1 MEELKKC
8 PFCGGEAMLKI
19 HYGFD
24 EKVISAFVY
33 CEECG
38 VATRRCALET
48 TAIGKWNRRV
58 ENIDYIGKRAKLI
71 TLLPGEVKLST
82 DVLEWNG
89 ELLHG
94 KGKQISFW
102 KLDDEEVTIIPNKN
116 TMVTIYDNST
126 VTEETEF
133 EE

>member
-8 PFCGGEAMLKI
+8 PFCGGEATMKI

-48 TAIGKWNRRV
+48 TAIGKWNRR
-58 ENIDYIGKRAKLI
+58 
-71 TLLPGEVKLST
+71 
-82 DVLEWNG
+82 
-89 ELLHG
+89 
-94 KGKQISFW
+94 
-102 KLDDEEVTIIPNKN
+102 
-116 TMVTIYDNST
+116 
-126 VTEETEF
+126 
-133 EE
+133 

>member
-1 MEELKKC
+1 MNQNKWNIVVIEVNALQKIGVNNMEELKKC
-8 PFCGGEAMLKI
+8 PFCGGEATLKI

-58 ENIDYIGKRAKLI
+58 E
-71 TLLPGEVKLST
+71 E
-82 DVLEWNG
+82 
-89 ELLHG
+89 
-94 KGKQISFW
+94 
-102 KLDDEEVTIIPNKN
+102 
-116 TMVTIYDNST
+116 
-126 VTEETEF
+126 
-133 EE
+133 

>member
-1 MEELKKC
+1 MTLTLNALRAKVNIFAKKDMNIFIARIAVRRLNGVSNMEELKKC

-38 VATRRCALET
+38 VAMRRCALET

-58 ENIDYIGKRAKLI
+58 E
-71 TLLPGEVKLST
+71 E
-82 DVLEWNG
+82 
-89 ELLHG
+89 
-94 KGKQISFW
+94 
-102 KLDDEEVTIIPNKN
+102 
-116 TMVTIYDNST
+116 
-126 VTEETEF
+126 
-133 EE
+133 

>member
-1 MEELKKC
+1 MTLTLNALRAKENIFAKKDMNIFIARIAVRKLNGVSNMEELKKC
-8 PFCGGEAMLKI
+8 PFCGGDAILKV

-58 ENIDYIGKRAKLI
+58 E
-71 TLLPGEVKLST
+71 E
-82 DVLEWNG
+82 
-89 ELLHG
+89 
-94 KGKQISFW
+94 
-102 KLDDEEVTIIPNKN
+102 
-116 TMVTIYDNST
+116 
-126 VTEETEF
+126 
-133 EE
+133 

>member
-8 PFCGGEAMLKI
+8 PFCSGEATLKI

-48 TAIGKWNRRV
+48 TAIGKWNKSF
-58 ENIDYIGKRAKLI
+58 NNRATSKKLR
-71 TLLPGEVKLST
+71 
-82 DVLEWNG
+82 NAA
-89 ELLHG
+89 
-94 KGKQISFW
+94 
-102 KLDDEEVTIIPNKN
+102 
-116 TMVTIYDNST
+116 
-126 VTEETEF
+126 
-133 EE
+133 

>member
-1 MEELKKC
+1 
-8 PFCGGEAMLKI
+8 MLKI

-58 ENIDYIGKRAKLI
+58 E
-71 TLLPGEVKLST
+71 E
-82 DVLEWNG
+82 
-89 ELLHG
+89 
-94 KGKQISFW
+94 
-102 KLDDEEVTIIPNKN
+102 
-116 TMVTIYDNST
+116 
-126 VTEETEF
+126 
-133 EE
+133 

>member
-1 MEELKKC
+1 MTLTLNALRAKVNIFAKKDMNIFIARIAVRRLNGVSNMEELKKC
-8 PFCGGEAMLKI
+8 PLCGGEAMLKI

-58 ENIDYIGKRAKLI
+58 E
-71 TLLPGEVKLST
+71 E
-82 DVLEWNG
+82 
-89 ELLHG
+89 
-94 KGKQISFW
+94 
-102 KLDDEEVTIIPNKN
+102 
-116 TMVTIYDNST
+116 
-126 VTEETEF
+126 
-133 EE
+133 

>member
-1 MEELKKC
+1 MTLTLNALRAKVNIFAKKDMNIFIARIAVRRLNGVSNMEELKKC

-58 ENIDYIGKRAKLI
+58 E
-71 TLLPGEVKLST
+71 E
-82 DVLEWNG
+82 
-89 ELLHG
+89 
-94 KGKQISFW
+94 
-102 KLDDEEVTIIPNKN
+102 
-116 TMVTIYDNST
+116 
-126 VTEETEF
+126 
-133 EE
+133 

>member
-8 PFCGGEAMLKI
+8 PFCGGEATMKI

-58 ENIDYIGKRAKLI
+58 EEMRQKLKEL
-71 TLLPGEVKLST
+71 TGE
-82 DVLEWNG
+82 E
-89 ELLHG
+89 
-94 KGKQISFW
+94 I
-102 KLDDEEVTIIPNKN
+102 EVTA
-116 TMVTIYDNST
+116 
-126 VTEETEF
+126 
-133 EE
+133 

>member
-1 MEELKKC
+1 MKEVILTMVLPNTEWQNALIVTDGIAVETRLSIVQNVDRDWTGVNSMEELKKC
-8 PFCGGEAMLKI
+8 PFCGGEAILKI

-58 ENIDYIGKRAKLI
+58 E
-71 TLLPGEVKLST
+71 E
-82 DVLEWNG
+82 
-89 ELLHG
+89 
-94 KGKQISFW
+94 
-102 KLDDEEVTIIPNKN
+102 
-116 TMVTIYDNST
+116 
-126 VTEETEF
+126 
-133 EE
+133 